1 MNSFDL
7 MIEKYSKE
15 LIEAGKKSM
24 ASVIEEKE
32 IGNFDM
38 EEVAVMNETA
48 EEISE
53 NTQAAALVLDND
65 SDTFR
70 KDGQEKD
77 GSGRLKI
84 QAFAADGVYPVVAA
98 NVRVYKKGSSTPYFE
113 GYTDSSGIIDEIV
126 LPAPSGVN
134 TDVPPETEPFFKYD
148 IVITHP
154 KFITKRYIDVP
165 IFDNINSIQTVQLVP
180 IEYGKDENSD
190 IYENENSELMKR
202 EVRNNA

>member
-70 KDGQEKD
+70 KDGKRKMGVD
-77 GSGRLKI
+77 DLKFKLLLLT
-84 QAFAADGVYPVVAA
+84 AFILWL
-98 NVRVYKKGSSTPYFE
+98 R
-113 GYTDSSGIIDEIV
+113 
-126 LPAPSGVN
+126 
-134 TDVPPETEPFFKYD
+134 
-148 IVITHP
+148 
-154 KFITKRYIDVP
+154 R
-165 IFDNINSIQTVQLVP
+165 
-180 IEYGKDENSD
+180 
-190 IYENENSELMKR
+190 M
-202 EVRNNA
+202 